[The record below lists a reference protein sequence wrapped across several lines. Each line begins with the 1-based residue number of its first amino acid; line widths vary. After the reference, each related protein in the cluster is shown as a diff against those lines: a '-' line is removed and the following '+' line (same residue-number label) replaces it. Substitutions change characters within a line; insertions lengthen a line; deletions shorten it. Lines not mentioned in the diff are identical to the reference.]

1 MSRGNHRWLGR
12 LGILLGLVAVLL
24 LAGVLFIASK
34 LSGDE
39 QVMNDIDRHFE
50 VLDKT
55 SSYASFY
62 NAESRAV
69 RTAPFPGDEPVAE
82 SSSPKKAAPP
92 NPVTKA
98 GRRWTKRHRRGDKS
112 PPEPRLSAGFEGIRN
127 IAPGTYLL
135 DEELVAAARQRP
147 RAFATGVRARLVSDN
162 GKPLGFQLAGVSPR
176 SAVHAIGLR
185 NGDVLL
191 AVNGFKLRSIDEA
204 VLAATSLRFA
214 DKFRVDVKRGAQ
226 SRSFYYR
233 VAAD

>member
-62 NAESRAV
+62 NAERRAV

-92 NPVTKA
+92 NPATKA

-127 IAPGTYLL
+127 IAPGTYRIAG
-135 DEELVAAARQRP
+135 EECI
-147 RAFATGVRARLVSDN
+147 
-162 GKPLGFQLAGVSPR
+162 AGVDYLRLEGRYRIERPVAGRIRLPS
-176 SAVHAIGLR
+176 SAGNR
-185 NGDVLL
+185 
-191 AVNGFKLRSIDEA
+191 
-204 VLAATSLRFA
+204 
-214 DKFRVDVKRGAQ
+214 KRPGPA
-226 SRSFYYR
+226 
-233 VAAD
+233 